1 MSSRVPHTALAVAAA
16 ALLVPAGA
24 QAATKAVYAG
34 PPVAK
39 AQNLPPEA
47 VGNAFYPR
55 TIKVRQGGKV
65 AFKVGGFHDVVFPAK
80 GRPLP
85 GFHVPDPA
93 KPVTDAKDASGA
105 AYWFNGQPGWFI
117 DPVNV
122 LPTGDGVIDGKAVD
136 GSGVYQGQGAPPDYV
151 ATFSKQGTYRYV
163 CTIHPGM
170 KGKVQVV
177 SKHAKAPSKAKDAKT
192 VDKQIG
198 RTVKLAAKLD
208 AEQITGNVVRA
219 GNDRKE
225 VAFLRFFPGDRAV
238 KAGETVTFEM
248 SKRST
253 EIHNVVF
260 GTPDLT
266 ADAASKFIAV
276 GASGIGY
283 DAFSV
288 YPSDPGVIGYD
299 GTNHG
304 NGLINL
310 GLMDADPATSLPA
323 KETVTFTK
331 AGTYTYICTVHGPSM
346 HGTITVS

>member
-1 MSSRVPHTALAVAAA
+1 MRLPHVLLAAA
-16 ALLVPAGA
+16 A
-24 QAATKAVYAG
+24 ATLALPAG
-34 PPVAK
+34 PPAAK
-39 AQNLPPEA
+39 AQNLAPDA

-55 TIKVRQGGKV
+55 TIKVRQGAKV
-65 AFKVGGFHDVVFPAK
+65 AFKIGGFHDVVFPAK
-80 GRPLP
+80 GHPLP
-85 GFHVPDPA
+85 AFHVPDPA
-93 KPVTDAKDASGA
+93 RPVAGATDAAGA

-122 LPTGDGVIDGKAVD
+122 VPTGDGVIDGKAVD
-136 GSGVYQGQGAPPDYV
+136 GSGVYQGEGAPPDYV
-151 ATFSKQGTYRYV
+151 ATFSKKGTYRYV

-177 SKHAKAPSKAKDAKT
+177 SRHAKAPSKRDDAKA
-192 VDKQIG
+192 VDKQVG

-225 VAFLRFFPGDRAV
+225 VAFLRFFPAERSI

-266 ADAASKFIAV
+266 ADAASRFISI

-288 YPSDPGVIGYD
+288 YPSDPGTIAYD
-299 GTNHG
+299 GSNHG

-310 GLMDADPATSLPA
+310 GLMDADPGTSLPA
-323 KETVTFTK
+323 RESVSFPA
-331 AGTYTYICTVHGPSM
+331 AGTYTFICTVHGPSM
-346 HGTITVS
+346 HGTVTVS